1 MYELCTKFIIFAEN
15 SRDFQRVTMEK
26 FRLLLLIAILSLFSS
41 CNKVETERKGWG
53 VHYNGTPIHISTL
66 LPDLNGDNISSEGG
80 VYSIVIPFPDLRYS
94 YTPER
99 IWLEPQDTT
108 FTAPMEGFTPS
119 SAFDAPVSVPFHSS
133 NNLSFHGLH
142 KGEDVETVAYG
153 NVSGTLTLRIRYPE
167 SLPFDKIRLAANA
180 QFKLP
185 PFIRVSIETC
195 PDVRM
200 HADSGG
206 SYISTTK
213 EIEIPRDGY
222 DFTFECVSLSAID
235 LTGQN
240 LPPLSG
246 GFTSQGTVILSPDD
260 LTDSKN
266 AEWEPSLIISLSTST
281 VEFTRVGV
289 SMKTTPDDGSV
300 SIYVPFPT
308 LSEQE
313 LNSFLLAQV
322 ETHVTANDHAFY
334 FSGVFSTKK
343 GANTME
349 TQQCY
354 FPDHSVDFFFSQ
366 ALGGVDY
373 TSHFNL
379 TEYTKVS
386 LEGLN
391 DLVKTAPDSIG
402 YCLKMT
408 SPLESYQPGHEYFYD
423 ISTKIYVPL
432 LFAGTY
438 WGKTIRTESITISD
452 KDLKDAYPG
461 TDVIITGWVMNR
473 QPFEL
478 KAVPVILDSDGISH
492 RFEEEAITVEG
503 SRYFTDGP
511 SGRKVFTIRWT
522 AEETNRP
529 ISIYLEMTLGTGS
542 YEIMAPDQDIVYGIN
557 TISKEVEIK

>member
-1 MYELCTKFIIFAEN
+1 MERTDHR
-15 SRDFQRVTMEK
+15 SRRRCRDYQRVTMEK
-26 FRLLLLIAILSLFSS
+26 VRLLLLIAILSLLSS
-41 CNKVETERKGWG
+41 CNKEKVETKRIGWG
-53 VHYNGTPIHISTL
+53 VHYNGTPIHISSL
-66 LPDLNGDNISSEGG
+66 LPDLEGDNISSEGG

-108 FTAPMEGFTPS
+108 FTAQMEGFTSS
-119 SAFDAPVSVPFHSS
+119 SAFNAPVSVPFHSS
-133 NNLSFHGLH
+133 DNLSFHGLH
-142 KGEDVETVAYG
+142 KGDDVETVAYG
-153 NVSGTLTLRIRYPE
+153 SVSGTLTMRIRYPE

-195 PDVRM
+195 PEVRM

-206 SYISTTK
+206 SYIITTE

-222 DFTFECVSLSAID
+222 DFNFECVSLSATD
-235 LTGQN
+235 LTGQS

-246 GFTSQGTVILSPDD
+246 CFTSQGTVILSPDD

-281 VEFTRVGV
+281 VEFTKVSV
-289 SMKTTPDDGSV
+289 SMKTPLDDRFI
-300 SIYVPFPT
+300 SINVPFPT
-308 LSEQE
+308 LSEQK
-313 LNSFLLAQV
+313 LNNFNLAQV
-322 ETHVTANDHAFY
+322 ETHVTTNDHAFY
-334 FSGVFSTKK
+334 FSGLFSTKK

-349 TQQCY
+349 TQQY
-354 FPDHSVDFFFSQ
+354 DFAAYSVNYFFSQ
-366 ALGGVDY
+366 ALGGVEY

-379 TEYTKVS
+379 SEYTKVS
-386 LEGLN
+386 LDGLN

-423 ISTKIYVPL
+423 ISTTIYVPL
-432 LFAGTY
+432 MFAGTN
-438 WGKTIRTESITISD
+438 WGKTIRTESITIPAN
-452 KDLKDAYPG
+452 DLKNAYPG
-461 TDVIITGWVMNR
+461 TDIIITGWVMNR

-492 RFEEEAITVEG
+492 RFEEEAITAEG
-503 SRYFTDGP
+503 SRFFTDGP
-511 SGRKVFTIRWT
+511 SGREVFTIRWT

-529 ISIYLEMTLGTGS
+529 ISLYLEMTLGTGS
-542 YEIMAPDQDIVYGIN
+542 FEIIAPDQDIVYGIN
-557 TISKEVEIK
+557 TISKEVEIKK